1 MVDQIDPW
9 ATSGVKA
16 SFKIK
21 QRPVVLNKGQSVSLL
36 TRYTKKKMKA
46 SQCYDAV
53 LSSSLRLD
61 ILTIIIP
68 LHTNLQVANFKRCEH
83 VYQHLHAMLFYGTT
97 ILFK

>member
-21 QRPVVLNKGQSVSLL
+21 QKPIVLNKGQSVSLL
-36 TRYTKKKMKA
+36 TRYTKKMKA
-46 SQCYDAV
+46 SQRYEAV

-83 VYQHLHAMLFYGTT
+83 VYQPLHAMLLYGTT
-97 ILFK
+97 IFFK

>member
-9 ATSGVKA
+9 ATSGVKT

-21 QRPVVLNKGQSVSLL
+21 QSPIILNKGQSVSLL
-36 TRYTKKKMKA
+36 TSYTKKLEA
-46 SQCYDAV
+46 SQCYEAV
-53 LSSSLRLD
+53 FSSSLRLD

-68 LHTNLQVANFKRCEH
+68 LHTNLQVANFKRCGH
-83 VYQHLHAMLFYGTT
+83 VYQPLHAILLYGTT

>member
-36 TRYTKKKMKA
+36 TRYTKKK
-46 SQCYDAV
+46 
-53 LSSSLRLD
+53 
-61 ILTIIIP
+61 
-68 LHTNLQVANFKRCEH
+68 
-83 VYQHLHAMLFYGTT
+83 
-97 ILFK
+97 